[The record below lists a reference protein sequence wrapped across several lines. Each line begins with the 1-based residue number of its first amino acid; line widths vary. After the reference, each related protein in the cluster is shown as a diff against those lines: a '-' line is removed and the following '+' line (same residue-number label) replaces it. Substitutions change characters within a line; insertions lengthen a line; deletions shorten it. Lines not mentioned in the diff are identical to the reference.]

1 MSVDPESQG
10 PVAGAEP
17 PAVARVR
24 RALREAGLDDGIRRY
39 PQGTRTAVEAAR
51 AVGCPVGAIVK
62 SLVFM
67 AGGEPLL
74 LLVSGDNLVDV
85 EALSAHLGLPV
96 RRASADEVREATGF
110 AIGGVPPLGHR
121 RPLPALA
128 DPALMLYDVVRAAAG
143 TPDAV
148 FPADPARLL
157 EACGARQ
164 APPEVFRRQA

>member
-1 MSVDPESQG
+1 MHPNVERVAAALKELGAKGQIVELPE
-10 PVAGAEP
+10 
-17 PAVARVR
+17 AV
-24 RALREAGLDDGIRRY
+24 
-39 PQGTRTAVEAAR
+39 RTAEAA
-51 AVGCPVGAIVK
+51 AEKLGCPVGAIVK

-128 DPALMLYDVVRAAAG
+128 DPALMLYDVVWAAAG